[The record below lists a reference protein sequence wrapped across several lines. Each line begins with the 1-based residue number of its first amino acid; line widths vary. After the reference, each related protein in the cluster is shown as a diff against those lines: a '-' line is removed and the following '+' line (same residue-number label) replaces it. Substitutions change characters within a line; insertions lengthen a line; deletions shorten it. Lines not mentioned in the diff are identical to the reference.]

1 MLRAPA
7 DPRRRRP
14 PGLPARGLRP
24 PALPLAWLALGC
36 GEPAY
41 LPEEPP
47 PFDSAALG
55 LDGGDGAGDGGE
67 PALDCSAAT
76 NGNTDQ
82 LLVQSALDRTAAIFW
97 RDFDCVEVQYGEV
110 LAGGEWQVTTG
121 AGHVWVFR
129 APDTGAYI
137 DHVVVEGDG
146 QTTILL
152 EEVR

>member
-1 MLRAPA
+1 MSARPILRLAFV
-7 DPRRRRP
+7 
-14 PGLPARGLRP
+14 GC
-24 PALPLAWLALGC
+24 ALGGGC

-55 LDGGDGAGDGGE
+55 LDGDGGGTGDGAGDGGE
-67 PALDCSAAT
+67 ASLDCSAAT
-76 NGNTDQ
+76 DGSTDQ

-97 RDFDCVEVQYGEV
+97 KGFDCVEVQYGEV

-152 EEVR
+152 EEGR